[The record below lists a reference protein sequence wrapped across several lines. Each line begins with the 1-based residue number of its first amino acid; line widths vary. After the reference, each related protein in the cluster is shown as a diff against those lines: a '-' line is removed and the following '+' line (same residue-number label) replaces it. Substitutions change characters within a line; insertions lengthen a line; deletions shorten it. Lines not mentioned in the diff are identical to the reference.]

1 MQRIALL
8 SVLLAFALTLGLGV
22 TGVKGVV
29 PVSKS
34 ESESSSQN
42 LAERQAEFSFE
53 LFARIVETDFGENI
67 FISPTSALLALAMTY
82 AGAGGETKAAM
93 AEALELAGIDRNEAA
108 ESLGKLAESLENIDP
123 EVELNI
129 ANSVWAKK
137 GLRFKMEFFETV
149 GEYFDAEMR
158 ELTDAGEINRWVS
171 KETKEKIKS
180 IIDRIRPEDIMVLI
194 NAIYFKGMWTSKFDS
209 ADTRELDFTLLDGSK
224 KKHPLMTQSDEFRYY
239 ETEDFQAVSLPYGNK
254 KLSMYVF
261 LPSQQL
267 GLRQFLADLD
277 AENWRTWLRMFRK
290 TEGDITLPRFKLEY
304 ERELNDVLKAL
315 GMEIAFNPTKADFS
329 GMYEISPDQNVF
341 ISKVKQKTY
350 VEVNEEGTEAAAVT
364 SVTMTLTSA
373 MGPSEKF
380 TMIVDRPFFCVIYD
394 EESGTPLFMGA
405 VVDP

>member
-137 GLRFKMEFFETV
+137 GLRFKKEFFETV